1 MNRILMA
8 VATLSLALPLTG
20 IAQTTMQAANMSMPM
35 SGHELHSLIKS
46 AHSSA
51 QYKQIADYFHQ
62 SETKYRAEAAAEKI
76 ELDRRA
82 QVNAGLYQKYP
93 RPVDSA
99 QHLYETYLAD
109 ADSAAAQAKHY
120 DQLAAAQTQQG
131 VETATGSQSKL

>member
-1 MNRILMA
+1 MTRILIA

-20 IAQTTMQAANMSMPM
+20 VAQPTMQAANMSMPM
-35 SGHELHSLIKS
+35 SGHELHSLMKS

-62 SETKYRAEAAAEKI
+62 SEAKYRAEAAAEKI
-76 ELDRRA
+76 EVDRRA

-99 QHLYETYLAD
+99 QHLYEAYLAD

-120 DQLAAAQTQQG
+120 DQLAAGQTQHE
-131 VETATGSQSKL
+131 VETATGSQGKL